1 MLGEDELSVHLD
13 IENATP
19 AGDQLRRDVVA
30 LLDPGRQTGSLRFV
44 VSTRAVRDSDDHSG
58 LQISIIVHSTGGNR
72 GLETI

>member
-19 AGDQLRRDVVA
+19 AWDQLRSDFVA

-44 VSTRAVRDSDDHSG
+44 VSTRAIRNSDVHSG
-58 LQISIIVHSTGGNR
+58 LQISIMVHST
-72 GLETI
+72 